1 MLRWGRIGSDPREER
16 TVDIEE
22 LASRNVVSVTPGTPV
37 RKAVDLMRQER
48 VGSVAVVVDGAMEGI
63 FTERDL
69 VAAVAEFADLD
80 REPVS
85 SWMTPDPDTLGPET
99 SVAEAAEWMLATGYR
114 HLPVVNELGQLRGMV
129 SVKDVLW
136 AITEDAD

>member
-1 MLRWGRIGSDPREER
+1 MTIDQ
-16 TVDIEE
+16 
-22 LASRNVVSVTPGTPV
+22 LASRNLVSVSPDTSL
-37 RKAVDLMRQER
+37 RKAADLMRQEG

-69 VAAVAEFADLD
+69 VSAVAEFAELD

-85 SWMTPDPDTLGPET
+85 DWMTPDPDTLGPET
-99 SVAEAAEWMLATGYR
+99 PVEEAAEWMLATGYR
-114 HLPVVNELGQLRGMV
+114 HLPVVDEVGRLLGMV

-136 AITEDAD
+136 AVTERAD

>member
-1 MLRWGRIGSDPREER
+1 M
-16 TVDIEE
+16 TIEE
-22 LASRNVVSVTPGTPV
+22 LASKNLVSVPPDTSL
-37 RKAVDLMRQER
+37 RKAADLMRQER

-69 VAAVAEFADLD
+69 VGAVAEFAEMD

-85 SWMTPDPDTLGPET
+85 NWMTPDPDTLGPET
-99 SVAEAAEWMLATGYR
+99 PVEEAAEWMLATGYR
-114 HLPVVNELGQLRGMV
+114 HLPVVDELGRLQGMV

-136 AITEDAD
+136 AVTERTD

>member
-1 MLRWGRIGSDPREER
+1 MTIK
-16 TVDIEE
+16 E
-22 LASRNVVSVTPGTPV
+22 LATGNVVSVSPGTSV
-37 RKAVDLMRQER
+37 RKAVELMRQER

-85 SWMTPDPDTLGPET
+85 NWMTPDPDTLGPET
-99 SVAEAAEWMLATGYR
+99 PVEEAAEWRLATGDR
-114 HLPVVNELGQLRGMV
+114 HLPGVNALGQLQGMV

-136 AITEDAD
+136 AVTEDAD

>member
-1 MLRWGRIGSDPREER
+1 
-16 TVDIEE
+16 
-22 LASRNVVSVTPGTPV
+22 
-37 RKAVDLMRQER
+37 MRQEG

-69 VAAVAEFADLD
+69 VSAVAEFAELD

-85 SWMTPDPDTLGPET
+85 DWMTPDPDTLGPET
-99 SVAEAAEWMLATGYR
+99 PVEEAAEWMLATGYR
-114 HLPVVNELGQLRGMV
+114 HLPVVDEVGRLLGMV

-136 AITEDAD
+136 AVTERAD

>member
-1 MLRWGRIGSDPREER
+1 MTIK
-16 TVDIEE
+16 E
-22 LASRNVVSVTPGTPV
+22 LATGNVVSVSPGTSV
-37 RKAVDLMRQER
+37 RKAVELMRQER

-85 SWMTPDPDTLGPET
+85 NWMTPDPDTLGPET
-99 SVAEAAEWMLATGYR
+99 PVEEAAEWMLATGYR
-114 HLPVVNELGQLRGMV
+114 HLPVVNELGQLQGMV

-136 AITEDAD
+136 AVTEDAD